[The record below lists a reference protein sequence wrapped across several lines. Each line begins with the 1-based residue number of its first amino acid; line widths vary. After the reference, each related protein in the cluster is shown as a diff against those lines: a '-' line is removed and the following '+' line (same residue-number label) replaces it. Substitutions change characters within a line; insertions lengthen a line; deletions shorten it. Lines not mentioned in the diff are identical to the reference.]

1 MCTRIKACLEKS
13 WGKFLLCAIIVLG
26 IVLCA
31 YILRHKLGV
40 IFSKE
45 DIKRTSSNA
54 ITQQYLD
61 QLDPLKSKVKEN
73 PDSVEYQQQ
82 LAVALYATGDY
93 DGARKAYE
101 KAVLL
106 DGSNAVLHNN
116 LGNAYRDLANFDG
129 AIREYRKALE
139 LSPTLSTGYANL
151 ANIYLDNLNQPNDAL
166 LVYADGLKNIPGFID
181 FYLGKAVVYER
192 QGISTKAIE
201 TYKEILKIQPNNPSA
216 MSALK
221 RLGK

>member
-13 WGKFLLCAIIVLG
+13 WGRFLLCAIIVLG

-31 YILRHKLGV
+31 YIFRHKLGV

-129 AIREYRKALE
+129 AIREYRKAIE

-151 ANIYLDNLNQPNDAL
+151 ANIYLDNLNEPNDAL

-192 QGISTKAIE
+192 QGMSTKAID

-216 MSALK
+216 ISALK